1 MIMHRRR
8 WSYLRTPVG
17 IYWLVMSPIC
27 LLEGFLL
34 VTDTP
39 NWIRVS
45 AGGVLLITI
54 IAFVRGYGRRI
65 ELHEEGVRWR
75 SLLIRRELRWADIT
89 SVGTYVPG
97 GGVGT
102 TEYAYLS
109 TRAGPPV
116 GKWEID
122 EQTFQ
127 VQNRPGVIEAI
138 EAFRSRA

>member
-1 MIMHRRR
+1 MNTHRRS

-34 VTDTP
+34 ITDTP
-39 NWIRVS
+39 NWIRFT

-54 IAFVRGYGRRI
+54 IAFVRGYARRI
-65 ELHEEGVRWR
+65 ELHEDGVRWR
-75 SLLIRRELRWADIT
+75 TLLTRRELRWSDVS
-89 SVGTYVPG
+89 SVGTYIPG

-109 TRAGPPV
+109 TRAEPPA
-116 GKWEID
+116 GKWQID

-138 EAFRSRA
+138 EAFRAEA